1 MAGNVLRL
9 PALEVIQAPGLAVY
23 LFAVD
28 GKQLGQFTTVSR
40 IRRGGPGAQL
50 LGYQRPEVMRHVEQI
65 RRYLD
70 TPGALMPNA
79 LTVAFDDRVSFCA
92 LPVASPVSY
101 ARFGLLTVP
110 LGGEPSA
117 RPGWLVDGQQ
127 RTAAIARAARA
138 CVPVAVAA
146 FIDADEARQR
156 EQFVR
161 VNATKPLPRSLLYD
175 LLPWT
180 GGPLPPALER
190 RRLPAVLAE
199 HLNYD
204 LRSPLYQLIRTTTN
218 PDGLIKD
225 NSILRMLDNSI
236 RDGALA
242 PYRNPG
248 GADPDTGGMLEVV
261 SHFWAAVCEVFP
273 DAWGLPPRQSRL
285 LHGAGVIALGFLMDT
300 IALNREQPP
309 PTAAVFA
316 EGLRLVAP
324 DCRWTSGT
332 WEFGRNWRSIQ
343 NTSQDA
349 SELSDYLS
357 RRYQTLAGR
366 REAARPGG

>member
-1 MAGNVLRL
+1 MAGDVLRL
-9 PALEVIQAPGLAVY
+9 PALEVTQAPGLAVY

-28 GKQLGQFTTVSR
+28 GKQLGQFTTVSQ

-50 LGYQRPEVMRHVEQI
+50 LGYQRPEVTRHIEQI

-70 TPGALMPNA
+70 SPGSLMPNA
-79 LTVAFDDRVSFCA
+79 LTVAFDDRVSFAA
-92 LPVASPVSY
+92 LPVASPVTY

-110 LGGEPSA
+110 LCGEPD

-127 RTAAIARAARA
+127 RTAAITRAART

-146 FIDADEARQR
+146 FIDADEGRQR

-161 VNATKPLPRSLLYD
+161 VNATQPLPRSLLYD

-180 GGPLPPALER
+180 SGPLPPALER
-190 RRLPAVLAE
+190 RRLPAELAE

-204 LRSPLYQLIRTTTN
+204 PGSPLYQLIRTTTN

-225 NSILRMLDNSI
+225 NSVLRMLDNSI

-242 PYRNPG
+242 PYRNPDG
-248 GADPDTGGMLEVV
+248 DPDTGGMLEVV
-261 SHFWAAVCEVFP
+261 SHFWAAVRDVFP
-273 DAWGLPPRQSRL
+273 GAWGLPPRQSRL

-300 IALNREQPP
+300 IALHREQPAP
-309 PTAAVFA
+309 AAGVFA
-316 EGLRLVAP
+316 EGLQMVAP

-343 NTSQDA
+343 NTGQDA
-349 SELSDYLS
+349 RELSDYLS

-366 REAARPGG
+366 RGPAGPGG